1 MLRSSFEPYREQ
13 CSRFVGIVRAVAVEC
28 QEHRSRFLPSLSYW
42 DMMGSMTAATGARA
56 RVRAE
61 LTQEILEAARRQLA
75 AEGSAA
81 LSLRAVAREVGMV
94 SSAVYRYF
102 PSRDSLLT
110 ALIVDAYDGLG
121 AAVERSVAK
130 VPEGDLGDRWLA
142 ICRRVRTWALANPHE
157 YALIY
162 GSPVPGYRAPETT
175 IAPATRVAL
184 VLIQLL
190 LDARRAGALAPVTLA
205 TPPSS
210 RLRADLDHLADA
222 FGDVPDDVVVRALV
236 VWSAL
241 FGLVSFELF
250 GQFHNVIAANA
261 DFFTTAAGE
270 LAGFV
275 GLPAAGRE
283 GPNARRSRLTIGPG
297 IRGVGC

>member
-1 MLRSSFEPYREQ
+1 VLS
-13 CSRFVGIVRAVAVEC
+13 IVAIALDIRHHVPV
-28 QEHRSRFLPSLSYW
+28 
-42 DMMGSMTAATGARA
+42 TATTTRA

-61 LTQEILEAARRQLA
+61 LTREILDAAKRQLVEHGA
-75 AEGSAA
+75 AD

-102 PSRDSLLT
+102 PSRDHLLT

-121 AAVERSVAK
+121 DAVERAVAK
-130 VPEGDLGDRWLA
+130 VPADDLVARWTT
-142 ICRRVRTWALANPHE
+142 ICDRVRRWAIAHPHE

-162 GSPVPGYRAPETT
+162 GSPVPGYRAPEAT
-175 IAPATRVAL
+175 IGPATRVAL

-190 LDARRAGALAPVTLA
+190 IDAAAAGALAPTVLA
-205 TPPSS
+205 AEPSA

-222 FGDVPDDVVVRALV
+222 FAGVPDAVVVRALTA
-236 VWSAL
+236 WSAL

-250 GQFHNVIAANA
+250 GQFHNVVDAHA
-261 DFFTTAAGE
+261 DFFTCATLE

-275 GLPAAGRE
+275 GLPTEPTTR
-283 GPNARRSRLTIGPG
+283 PVPRRARRATGP
-297 IRGVGC
+297 

>member
-1 MLRSSFEPYREQ
+1 
-13 CSRFVGIVRAVAVEC
+13 
-28 QEHRSRFLPSLSYW
+28 
-42 DMMGSMTAATGARA
+42 MTTATGARA

-61 LTQEILEAARRQLA
+61 LTEEILSAARRQLA
-75 AEGSAA
+75 EHGSAA

-102 PSRDSLLT
+102 PSRDHLLT

-121 AAVERSVAK
+121 AAVERAVAK
-130 VPEGDLGDRWLA
+130 VPASDFTGRWIA
-142 ICRRVRTWALANPHE
+142 IGQRVRRWAIANPHE

-162 GSPVPGYRAPETT
+162 GSPVPGYRAPEVT
-175 IAPATRVAL
+175 IGPATRVAL

-190 LDARRAGALAPVTLA
+190 IDAQAAGALAPVA
-205 TPPSS
+205 VAAPPSS
-210 RLRADLDHLADA
+210 RLQADLDRLGDA
-222 FGDVPDDVVVRALV
+222 FAGVPEDVVVRALV
-236 VWSAL
+236 AWSAL

-261 DFFTTAAGE
+261 DFFGAATLE

-275 GLPAAGRE
+275 GLVPTATKRPGTRT
-283 GPNARRSRLTIGPG
+283 SR
-297 IRGVGC
+297 